1 MMLITAVVAPSRVV
15 AVKRALGLFGVLG
28 LTRSHTFVEATRG
41 ARVEVYRGTRSV
53 VSLAPR
59 VRLEV
64 LSANADTPD
73 LVRVITRAV
82 TGSDLQLWV
91 TRVDH
96 LVRIRTGE
104 VGLDAL

>member
-1 MMLITAVVAPSRVV
+1 MLITAIVVPSRVRV
-15 AVKRALGLFGVLG
+15 VRRALGLFGVQG
-28 LTRSHTFVEATRG
+28 LTQTRIFLEAWPRT
-41 ARVEVYRGTRSV
+41 RVEVYRGAREV
-53 VSLAPR
+53 VSRAPR
-59 VRLEV
+59 VRLDV
-64 LSANADTPD
+64 LSTNADTPD

-82 TGSDLQLWV
+82 SGSDLQLWV

>member
-1 MMLITAVVAPSRVV
+1 MMLITAIVVPSRVRV
-15 AVKRALGLFGVLG
+15 VRRALAFFGVRG
-28 LTRSHTFVEATRG
+28 LTQARIFLEVRRPT
-41 ARVEVYRGTRSV
+41 RVEVYRGAREV
-53 VSLAPR
+53 VSRVPR

-64 LSANADTPD
+64 LSPNADMPD
-73 LVRVITRAV
+73 LVRVISRAV

-91 TRVDH
+91 TRVEY

>member
-1 MMLITAVVAPSRVV
+1 MMLITAIVVPSRVRV
-15 AVKRALGLFGVLG
+15 VRRALALFGVRG
-28 LTRSHTFVEATRG
+28 LTQTRLFVELGPRS
-41 ARVEVYRGTRSV
+41 RVEVYRGAREV
-53 VSLAPR
+53 VSRSPR
-59 VRLEV
+59 IRLEV
-64 LSANADTPD
+64 LSTNADTPD

-91 TRVDH
+91 VRVDH